1 MQGEY
6 ASSSPAVG
14 SSPKLTEEYE
24 WPCGNGSSLTVKA
37 FDPSAHVVAEGSKRQ
52 PGFAAGAKKCR
63 EKNWGLGFEQW
74 PRK

>member
-6 ASSSPAVG
+6 ASSSPAAG

-52 PGFAAGAKKCR
+52 PGFAAGATKM
-63 EKNWGLGFEQW
+63 
-74 PRK
+74 PRKELGTRF